1 MDDKAY
7 RFGVGVLVLAS
18 SVIGIILIFF
28 FGAIPNFWIQHYT
41 CTINFAA
48 APGVEIDT
56 PVRKSGVR
64 IGRVVGVKL
73 QDDDGG
79 VNLTLELEKRYPIR
93 AGEVARIQ
101 TGSLITGDA
110 VIEFLP
116 PNRTTLV
123 NRFDGVGGGQKD
135 GQLQP
140 EEQEMAAAYLKDQDY
155 LTGGEVAKDPLDSVL
170 AMQENFSATLG
181 SIDEAGKEIAILAR
195 DVRSLMGTKDGS
207 IQSIIKKSELT
218 IDNFNQTL
226 DTLESILGDPKL
238 KEALIASIEQF
249 PDLVKNSGEVLQQTK
264 LTLKNFEKVGTAAES
279 ALQNADEAI
288 SNITEITDPIAERA
302 PEAVDD
308 ILRTVD
314 NLDALLL
321 DLRQF
326 AARINSSNGTVSRLI
341 EDDQLYI
348 QLVQTLENVENL
360 TARLQPIVQDVRI
373 FSDKIARD
381 PRQLGVRGA
390 LDARGSGLGIK

>member
-1 MDDKAY
+1 
-7 RFGVGVLVLAS
+7 
-18 SVIGIILIFF
+18 
-28 FGAIPNFWIQHYT
+28 
-41 CTINFAA
+41 
-48 APGVEIDT
+48 
-56 PVRKSGVR
+56 
-64 IGRVVGVKL
+64 
-73 QDDDGG
+73 
-79 VNLTLELEKRYPIR
+79 
-93 AGEVARIQ
+93 
-101 TGSLITGDA
+101 
-110 VIEFLP
+110 
-116 PNRTTLV
+116 
-123 NRFDGVGGGQKD
+123 
-135 GQLQP
+135 
-140 EEQEMAAAYLKDQDY
+140 
-155 LTGGEVAKDPLDSVL
+155 
-170 AMQENFSATLG
+170 MQENFSATLG